1 MAFRS
6 LLTIL
11 VTSFLA
17 FIFVALPAI
26 NPAQEAS
33 AGPAPTA
40 TRTPTRTATR
50 EPTYTPTSWL
60 AGCTPG
66 FWGNNGN
73 GVGGWLWDTAN
84 DPNWDAAGGYG
95 TNPFTQDT
103 LFNAF
108 FKNPIDPFIP
118 SNATMEEIITQGG
131 TDDVHNKAGRTVIG
145 AYLNASFGMNYGY
158 TPTQVMN
165 AWKAAVAGGDD
176 ALLDFHLLFGGANE
190 QGCFIFQTPT
200 PTRTATRTPTITP
213 TRTSTPTATRTPTR
227 TVTRTPTSTP
237 TKTPTTTSTNTPT
250 VTATATDTP
259 TNTATATPTDTP
271 TNTPTNTRTLTNT
284 PSNTP
289 TSTNTPT
296 NTPTVTDTPTNTPTS
311 TNTPTNTP
319 TVTNTPTETPTT
331 TPTSTNT
338 PTTTATSTNTPT
350 ETPTATSTPTDT
362 PTATSTPTDTPT
374 ATSTPTDT
382 PTNTPT
388 LTSTPTNTPTLT
400 PTVTNTST
408 LTPTITP
415 TGGISLGCFQDGPPY
430 LVESIT
436 AFDGHPALRITVYDL
451 PTGGGLTY
459 LTLFGGQNAALL
471 RINGHILAPAQP
483 IPASSS
489 SAGGFTIDFTT
500 AHLWGPAN
508 PSSVVIVVEAID
520 TTPGVST
527 KFFTEAGDVAGCVV
541 DPAFIIAS
549 RGLGDPIT
557 ETFALRG
564 MEKSIWID
572 NYGAPEMTLA
582 LGGQSYTNVADGT
595 LSTAWEGTTFH
606 IPASGAVT
614 IPMPPGTS
622 GVRSG
627 SLTLGGPPS
636 ATVSA
641 HVVIQ

>member
-11 VTSFLA
+11 ATSFLA
-17 FIFVALPAI
+17 FILVALPAS
-26 NPAQEAS
+26 NPAPEAS
-33 AGPAPTA
+33 AGPAPTS

-50 EPTYTPTSWL
+50 APTYTPTSWL

-95 TNPFTQDT
+95 INPFNQDT

-108 FKNPIDPFIP
+108 FKNPIDPFIA

-131 TDDVHNKAGRTVIG
+131 TDDPHNKAGRTVIA

-176 ALLDFHLLFGGANE
+176 ALLDFHLQFGGANE
-190 QGCFIFQTPT
+190 QGCFIFSTPT
-200 PTRTATRTPTITP
+200 PTRTPTRTPTITPTRTNTPTATRTP

-227 TVTRTPTSTP
+227 TPTN
-237 TKTPTTTSTNTPT
+237 TSTNTPT
-250 VTATATDTP
+250 VTATSTDTP
-259 TNTATATPTDTP
+259 TNTATPTATDTP
-271 TNTPTNTRTLTNT
+271 TNTPTNTPTLTNT
-284 PSNTP
+284 PSSTP
-289 TSTNTPT
+289 TSSNTPT

-311 TNTPTNTP
+311 TSTPTNTP
-319 TVTNTPTETPTT
+319 TVTNTPTDTPTS

-338 PTTTATSTNTPT
+338 PTNTPTETPTLTSTPT
-350 ETPTATSTPTDT
+350 ETPTATST
-362 PTATSTPTDTPT
+362 STN
-374 ATSTPTDT
+374 T

-388 LTSTPTNTPTLT
+388 ETPTNTPTLT
-400 PTVTNTST
+400 PTPTVTNTAT

-415 TGGISLGCFQDGPPY
+415 TGGISLGCFETAPPY

-436 AFDGHPALRITVYDL
+436 AFDGHPALRVTVYDL

-471 RINGHILAPAQP
+471 RINGHVFAPAQP
-483 IPASSS
+483 IPGTSS
-489 SAGGFTIDFTT
+489 SAGGLTIDFTT
-500 AHLWGPAN
+500 AHPWGPAN

-520 TTPGVST
+520 TTPGLSA
-527 KFFTEAGDVAGCVV
+527 KFFTEAGDVKGCVI

-557 ETFALRG
+557 ETFVLRG
-564 MEKSIWID
+564 MENSIWID
-572 NYGAPEMTLA
+572 NYGVPEMTLV
-582 LGGQSYTNVADGT
+582 LGGQSYTIVADGT